1 VEKYMSTW
9 DDSTLLTNRFTELLS
24 KEPILCDFSEEFRFV
39 RFPLEAQD
47 MILAKY
53 IINGESSSFEDRNN
67 EYCFEGFL
75 KAQKLESKIEEIVR
89 AYLEK
94 CMRNFYTDNSNKL
107 ESVDGWIYFTPDGE
121 REGEYMEKFVSETEL
136 LFTSL
141 SPAAQKKAVES
152 DPYEPIDL
160 DFCGVDMD
168 FYYSALDEIGEL
180 ENYKEYAREQYRD
193 ELLQESH
200 DGFRTSVDSE
210 MIAKLLDLYR

>member
-1 VEKYMSTW
+1 MNTW
-9 DDSTLLTNRFTELLS
+9 DDSTLLTIRFAELVS
-24 KEPILCDFSEEFRFV
+24 KEPIHCDFSEEFRFV

-47 MILAKY
+47 LILEKY
-53 IINGESSSFEDRNN
+53 IVDGEASSFEDRNN
-67 EYCFEGFL
+67 EYCFEIFL
-75 KAQKLESKIEEIVR
+75 KHYKLDEKISDIVNT
-89 AYLEK
+89 YLKK
-94 CMRNFYTDNSNKL
+94 CERKYYTDNSNKL
-107 ESVDGWIYFTPDGE
+107 DAEHGWNFFTP
-121 REGEYMEKFVSETEL
+121 EGEFVECYMERTESESEL

-141 SPAAQKKAVES
+141 SPTVQQKVVES
-152 DPYEPIDL
+152 DLYDL
-160 DFCGVDMD
+160 DLLDQYNVDIN